1 MFQID
6 KRKLKNFDFILLL
19 IIFLINICGILAIYS
34 ASYDMADGT
43 FYSYYKKQILWFIMG
58 ILVFLFFSVVSY
70 KRWIE
75 YAYILYA
82 LGIILLILVLIIG
95 HVGMGAQRWINIGGF
110 RLQPSETFKI
120 IFVIILAYNFRDLSA
135 KNLTFI
141 DIIKKSSIL
150 IPPFILI
157 FLQPDLGTAVIFLAV
172 WGMVLL
178 YRGITKWTFIFSL
191 LAFIFSLPLLWF
203 NLKAYQ
209 KNRVLTFLNP
219 ERDPFGSGYH
229 VIQSKVAIGSG
240 GVFGKGFLQGTQT
253 HLKFLPER
261 HTDFIFSLINEEFG
275 LIGGSIILLLFIL
288 LIYRIIQ
295 NAIETSEPTAKIICI
310 AVASVTFFQVFV
322 NSAMTVSLMPVVGIP
337 MPFISYGGS
346 SMLTFMALMG
356 LVNSTKIRKF
366 NSPSEY

>member
-6 KRKLKNFDFILLL
+6 KRQLKNFDIILLT
-19 IIFLINICGILAIYS
+19 IVVVISICGIIAIYS
-34 ASYDMADGT
+34 ASYDMTDGI
-43 FYSYYKKQILWFIMG
+43 FDPFYKKQIVWFFAG
-58 ILVFLFFSVVSY
+58 LVTFFTFSAISY
-70 KRWIE
+70 KRLIE
-75 YAYILYA
+75 FAPLLY
-82 LGIILLILVLIIG
+82 LSGIILLLLVLFIG
-95 HVGMGAQRWINIGGF
+95 HVGMGAQRWINLGGF
-110 RLQPSETFKI
+110 KLQPSEIFKI
-120 IFVIILAYNFRDLSA
+120 VFVIILAYSFRDLNEN
-135 KNLTFI
+135 KLTFI
-141 DIIKKSSIL
+141 DIIKKSL
-150 IPPFILI
+150 IMIIPFLLI
-157 FLQPDLGTAVIFLAV
+157 FFQPDLGTATIFLAT

-178 YRGITKWTFIFSL
+178 YRGITKKTFIVSL
-191 LAFIFSLPLLWF
+191 VSFLAILPVLWF
-203 NLKAYQ
+203 NLKEYQ

-240 GVFGKGFLQGTQT
+240 GLFGKGFMHGTQT

-275 LIGGSIILLLFIL
+275 LLGGGIILLLFVI
-288 LIYRIIQ
+288 LIYRILQIS
-295 NAIETSEPTAKIICI
+295 IETKEASGKILCV

-346 SMLTFMALMG
+346 SMITFMGMMG
-356 LVNSTKIRKF
+356 LVNSVSMRKY